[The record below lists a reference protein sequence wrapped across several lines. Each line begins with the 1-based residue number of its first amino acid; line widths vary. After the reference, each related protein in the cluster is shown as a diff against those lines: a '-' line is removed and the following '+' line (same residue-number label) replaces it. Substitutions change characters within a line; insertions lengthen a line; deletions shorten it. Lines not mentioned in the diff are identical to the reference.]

1 MKNACETCV
10 FKSKAVSKLHK
21 DQIDMLS
28 FNCATSRFR
37 KGDSIIKQGMLSTNI
52 AYLQSGLAKIHIA
65 GPYHEQIV
73 RVVKAPC
80 YLGLPT
86 TIGDKINQY
95 SVTVI
100 EDAGVCFIDIGAFR
114 NLMKENFD
122 FANEIMIDLCRNEIE
137 AFYRCANRTQK
148 QMRGKIADILLELAD
163 RIYLS
168 DTFNV
173 PLTQAEFGNLVDV
186 SRESVSLVLNE
197 FIKENILVYSKKQI
211 KILNKLALM
220 MISAN
225 G

>member
-1 MKNACETCV
+1 
-10 FKSKAVSKLHK
+10 
-21 DQIDMLS
+21 MLS
-28 FNCATSRFR
+28 FNCATSKFR

-73 RVVKAPC
+73 RIVKAPC

-86 TIGDKINQY
+86 TIGDKVNQY

-100 EDAGVCFIDIGAFR
+100 EDAGVCFIDIEAFR
-114 NLMKENFD
+114 NLMKANFD
-122 FANEIMIDLCRNEIE
+122 FASEIMIDLCRNEIE

-148 QMRGKIADILLELAD
+148 QMRGRIADILLELSD

-168 DTFNV
+168 DTFNI
-173 PLTQAEFGNLVDV
+173 PLTQAEFGNLVDA

-197 FIKENILVYSKKQI
+197 FIKEDILLYSKKEI
-211 KILNKLALM
+211 KIINKQALR